1 MRNRLQPVRTAD
13 RAAAASIRQHGWA
26 SLSLATA
33 LLLLVLP
40 TLCAHAARAAVI
52 AYDPFNQDVG
62 DIDDTASSGGEP
74 PAAWPVEDLK
84 WGGLSTNG
92 SVTIKS
98 ESLTYGSSVGQGGHA
113 ELTEG
118 SANAG
123 AYASRFFGKTYGKG
137 TNLWLSFLMQ
147 GTATSMNE
155 GLYLYLGEESKL
167 FVGHY
172 YRKFDDSN
180 QYCIEDAR
188 NTSFSAGIV
197 KTEVDARPH
206 FFVVHLNIP
215 DNSSNPILTLW
226 LDPDVSSLGIGAAP
240 TGDATASLTLAWEN
254 GGRDL
259 SFDRI
264 RLYSESNVSVGFDE
278 FRMGDSWRD
287 VSPTVPEPSSLVLS
301 CLLLSLGIVFGWRR
315 RKQSAQA
322 ARTTS

>member
-1 MRNRLQPVRTAD
+1 MRQR
-13 RAAAASIRQHGWA
+13 GWA
-26 SLSLATA
+26 SPSLATA
-33 LLLLVLP
+33 LVLLVLL
-40 TLCAHAARAAVI
+40 TLCSHAARAEVI
-52 AYDPFNQDVG
+52 AYDPFNQNVEN
-62 DIDDTASSGGEP
+62 IDGRNINGTASSGGKP
-74 PAAWPVEDLK
+74 PAAWPVEDPLPK
-84 WGGLSTNG
+84 WEGLSTTG
-92 SVTIKS
+92 RVTIQS

-113 ELTEG
+113 ELTGG
-118 SANAG
+118 SADAG

-147 GTATSMNE
+147 GTATSVNE
-155 GLYLYLGEESKL
+155 GLYLYRGEESKL

-172 YRKFDDSN
+172 YRETFKEN
-180 QYCIEDAR
+180 LYCIEDAR
-188 NTSFSAGIV
+188 VTTFSAGSV
-197 KTEVDARPH
+197 ETEVDAGVH

-215 DNSSNPILTLW
+215 DTSSNPILTLW

-264 RLYSESNVSVGFDE
+264 RLYSESDDPVRFDE